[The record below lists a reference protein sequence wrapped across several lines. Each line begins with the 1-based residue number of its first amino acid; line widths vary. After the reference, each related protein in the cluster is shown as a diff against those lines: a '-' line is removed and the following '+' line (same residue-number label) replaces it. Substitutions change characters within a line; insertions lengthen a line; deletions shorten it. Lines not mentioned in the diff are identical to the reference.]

1 MQNLVV
7 GLFRIHELNIQC
19 HCRVFTRE
27 GPQQRGQ
34 AVQANVVAG
43 GQGQATAHF
52 SGQIGQRA
60 AGIIEHIENLVG
72 PRQQGAPGFGQGHLT
87 AQAVEQAHIQL
98 LLEPGDAL
106 ADGWLGQV
114 QALAGA
120 RETAGFGDGD
130 ESTEVGQV
138 HCLNS

>member
-1 MQNLVV
+1 MQ
-7 GLFRIHELNIQC
+7 
-19 HCRVFTRE
+19 
-27 GPQQRGQ
+27 
-34 AVQANVVAG
+34 ADVVAG

-72 PRQQGAPGFGQGHLT
+72 PRQQGAPGFGQGHLA
-87 AQAVEQAHIQL
+87 AQAVEQAHVQL
-98 LLEPGDAL
+98 LLQAGDAF

-114 QALAGA
+114 QALAGT
-120 RETAGFGDGD
+120 REAAGFGNGD
-130 ESTEVGQV
+130 ERTQIGQV